1 VRTWLRRSLW
11 DRVPRD
17 QRDTAAA
24 LRRRQVVVVGTVL
37 IGAALLGVSLRI
49 APGSAWFYP
58 ATLALAAVWVAG
70 ALASGR
76 LHLGRIL
83 VRDELRRPVLAPFV
97 IGLGLA
103 GCFLAAAFVLRPI
116 PFVAGQVNNVLDHA
130 AEGSLTLVAVVTVV
144 NGVAE
149 EVFFRGAVYA
159 AVPRRPVL
167 VSTAAYTVT
176 TVAAGNLLLV
186 VAALVLGLVVGLER
200 RASGGILGPAITHVT
215 WALAMLFG
223 LPLVFG

>member
-11 DRVPRD
+11 DLVPRD
-17 QRDTAAA
+17 QRDTTAA
-24 LRRRQVVVVGTVL
+24 LRRRQVVAAVTVL
-37 IGAALLGVSLRI
+37 VGAALLGVSLRI
-49 APGSAWFYP
+49 EPGSVWFYP
-58 ATLALAAVWVAG
+58 ATFALAGVWLVG

-83 VRDELRRPVLAPFV
+83 VRDELR
-97 IGLGLA
+97 
-103 GCFLAAAFVLRPI
+103 FLASAVVLGPV
-116 PFVAGQVNNVLDHA
+116 PFVADQVTDVLDHA
-130 AEGSLTLVAVVTVV
+130 AEGSLALVAVVTIV
-144 NGVAE
+144 NGIAE
-149 EVFFRGAVYA
+149 ELFFRGTVYA

-167 VSTAAYTVT
+167 VSTAAYTLT

-186 VAALVLGLVVGLER
+186 VAALLLGLVVGLER

-223 LPLVFG
+223 LPLVFS